1 MRMTARRGGI
11 LALATSLALVGC
23 TSPVENTEPVSLGS
37 YPAEWASYY
46 EQKLT
51 WQDCEEDF
59 VCADVDVPL
68 DWSDPSSPAISI
80 ALIKHEATTDSLGA
94 LFVNPGGPGA
104 SGVSFVADSIDYV
117 VSKEVKKRYDVIG
130 FDPRGIGQSDSVECF
145 DTDAQVDEF
154 LFGTSQTPRA
164 SAQWFEERQ
173 ASIDEFVSSCSEK
186 SGDLLTFLDSV
197 SAARDMDVLR
207 YVTDNRYLNFAGFSY
222 GTLLG
227 ALYAEEYPG
236 NVGKFVLD
244 GAMNPASTSADVSL
258 SQAVGFESALRA
270 YLTDCMEQTTCPF
283 SGTVDQAMSD
293 ITQLLQQ
300 LDVTPLSSS
309 DPRLLGADAM
319 VTAIAA
325 PLYTP
330 DAWPFLTEVFTGVL
344 QGDPENAW
352 IAVDWYYNRV
362 EGEYQDNS
370 TEAFIAVNCL
380 DYPVSDD
387 PAQWAADASRT
398 AEAAPV
404 IGPYLAWGE
413 QLCLSWPAYGLRTPT
428 PVSATGS
435 APIVVIGTTGD
446 PATPYHW
453 AVELADQLSN
463 ARLITYEGEGHTA
476 YNKGVTCVDDAVD
489 AYLVQGVIPPREL
502 LC

>member
-1 MRMTARRGGI
+1 MTLTARRGGI
-11 LALATSLALVGC
+11 LALVTSLLLVGC
-23 TSPVENTEPVSLGS
+23 SAPEGNTEPVSRGS
-37 YPAEWASYY
+37 FPAQWASYY
-46 EQKLT
+46 EQELT
-51 WQDCEEDF
+51 WQACEETF
-59 VCADVDVPL
+59 VCADVSVPL
-68 DWSDPSSPAISI
+68 DWSNPESPAISI
-80 ALIKHEATTDSLGA
+80 ALIKHEATDNSLGA

-104 SGVSFVADSIDYV
+104 SGVSFVAESIDYA
-117 VSKEVKKRYDVIG
+117 VSSEVKKRYDVIG
-130 FDPRGIGQSDSVECF
+130 FDPRGVGLSDAVECF

-164 SAQWFEERQ
+164 SAQWFDERQ
-173 ASIDEFVSSCSEK
+173 ASIDDFVTLCSEK
-186 SGDLLTFLDSV
+186 SGDLLKFLDSV
-197 SAARDMDVLR
+197 SAARDLDVLR

-222 GTLLG
+222 GSLLG
-227 ALYAEEYPG
+227 ALYAEEFPT

-244 GAMNPASTSADVSL
+244 GAMNPASSSADVSL

-270 YLTDCMEQTTCPF
+270 YLSDCLEQTTCPF
-283 SGTVDQAMSD
+283 SGTVEQAMSE
-293 ITQLLQQ
+293 ITELLQQ
-300 LDVTPLSSS
+300 LDQNPLASS

-325 PLYTP
+325 PLYSP
-330 DAWPFLTEVFTGVL
+330 DAWSFLTDVFTSVR

-352 IAVDWYYNRV
+352 VAVDWYYNRID
-362 EGEYQDNS
+362 GEYQDNS

-380 DYPVSDD
+380 DYPASDD
-387 PAQWAADASRT
+387 PAQWSADASRT
-398 AEAAPV
+398 AQAAPV

-413 QLCLSWPAYGLRTPT
+413 QLCLSWPAYGLRTLA
-428 PVSATGS
+428 PVSAEGS

-476 YNKGVTCVDDAVD
+476 YNKGVACVDDAVD
-489 AYLVQGVIPPREL
+489 AYLIQGVIPPREL